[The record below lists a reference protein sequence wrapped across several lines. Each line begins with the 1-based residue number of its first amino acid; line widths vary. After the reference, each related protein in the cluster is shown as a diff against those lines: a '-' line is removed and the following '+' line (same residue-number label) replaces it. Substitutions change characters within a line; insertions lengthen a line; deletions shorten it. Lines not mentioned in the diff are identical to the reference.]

1 MPQTAHFEKL
11 LFCSRDNLKKNFQ
24 KNYEKQFEQHVNLN
38 M

>member
-11 LFCSRDNLKKNFQ
+11 LFCSTGNLKIFFQ